1 MAPKTAASKRQRL
14 MPVVAQRQAQ
24 QQAPTDGEGVDD
36 AAAPAAG
43 PRVWGDAEMPELLQ
57 NANDAQR
64 DATASAYSTQL
75 RELAELDAAKP
86 LDMMQI
92 LTAMQREQQEQ
103 RRELCDTRAMLT
115 AIYRQLAQPPPHLQ
129 APGPNPVG
137 LPHPFG
143 MAGAPAA
150 WAGTAAAVQHGHQTQ
165 PPQYLP
171 GAGPNPFG
179 LPDPFGLAGA
189 SAASA
194 GTAAAGASW
203 FAATSLRAGEG
214 LGGAGN
220 PSLQDLFQSATSRQ
234 RAASAAVAAE
244 IAAACSRQRAA
255 SAAVAAEIAAACSRQ
270 RAASAAV
277 AAEIAAVC
285 SQHPS
290 TNPGLPPPVPTDVP
304 AAAKGGT
311 KGGKKGHSL
320 AAWPDLEGLHLLPGQ
335 KPWTKEPETLDDLFH
350 LFYSGVK
357 VGDRSIVPAWS
368 TLYSLHGDKW
378 YPANDTSLRKRMGEL
393 KHLHDTCIQDTAKLR
408 SCTAREAAAFWTGKQ
423 REHAALTASGK
434 LQALKVYWENIVN
447 PLRKDSTRFAAYVA
461 KQRPD
466 TFTSPTKETLER
478 KRGSKSSAAAT
489 ELETAAPPP
498 VEGPFAALDRAG
510 TGGEQGTGLLHV
522 AAAGPSLAA
531 GAPVTAAPEG
541 PPVPE
546 SLKKPPHSGHQMFVS
561 HVMRTASVKL
571 PEAVRRWN
579 SLQPAGQEE
588 WNQKCAAAKQAFKGA
603 AAKKAL

>member
-14 MPVVAQRQAQ
+14 MSIVAQRQTQ

-64 DATASAYSTQL
+64 EATASAYSTQL
-75 RELAELDAAKP
+75 RELTVRIGALRDRVVWPNLDWRTWLSYCLPLQELDAAKP
-86 LDMMQI
+86 LDMMQM

-129 APGPNPVG
+129 APGPNPFG

-143 MAGAPAA
+143 LAGAPAA
-150 WAGTAAAVQHGHQTQ
+150 WAGTAAAVQHGHQPQ
-165 PPQYLP
+165 PPHYLP

-189 SAASA
+189 PAASV
-194 GTAAAGASW
+194 GTAAAAGASW
-203 FAATSLRAGEG
+203 SAATSLRAGEG
-214 LGGAGN
+214 LGGGGDLGGVGN
-220 PSLQDLFQSATSRQ
+220 PSRQDLFQSATSRQ

-244 IAAACSRQRAA
+244 IAA
-255 SAAVAAEIAAACSRQ
+255 
-270 RAASAAV
+270 
-277 AAEIAAVC
+277 VC

-290 TNPGLPPPVPTDVP
+290 TDPGLPPPVPTDVP

-320 AAWPDLEGLHLLPGQ
+320 AAWPDLEELHLLPGQ

-408 SCTAREAAAFWTGKQ
+408 SCTAREAAAFWTSKQ

-434 LQALKVYWENIVN
+434 LQALKVYWESIVN
-447 PLRKDSTRFAAYVA
+447 PLRKDSTGFAADVA

-489 ELETAAPPP
+489 EVETAAPPP
-498 VEGPFAALDRAG
+498 VEGPSAATDRAD
-510 TGGEQGTGLLHV
+510 TGGEQGTELLHV

-531 GAPVTAAPEG
+531 GAPVTAAPER
-541 PPVPE
+541 PPEPE

-579 SLQPAGQEE
+579 SLQPAEQEE